1 MWREHAVAELE
12 SPRIGVLI
20 SDSISTSPRRT
31 VPLEP
36 EEFPMHRPK
45 FHTSVI
51 LLAVCA
57 FALPVTAL
65 ALRQDPPKSAESEAA
80 RKERK
85 ARQLLAAMNQREA
98 MEQATKASSEVFAK
112 MGLPDTFTEAFLDRF
127 DYDRMIDSTVEI
139 YVEKLEEET
148 IDALIAF
155 HESEQGK
162 VYAALVPEITV
173 AAMRAGQEYG
183 EELAAEI
190 VQGK

>member
-1 MWREHAVAELE
+1 MQRSQV
-12 SPRIGVLI
+12 R
-20 SDSISTSPRRT
+20 ST
-31 VPLEP
+31 V
-36 EEFPMHRPK
+36 
-45 FHTSVI
+45 V

-65 ALRQDPPKSAESEAA
+65 ALREDPPKTEESASA

-85 ARQLLAAMNQREA
+85 ARQLLVAMNQREA
-98 MEQATKASSEVFAK
+98 MEQATQASSEAFAK

-127 DYDRMIDSTVEI
+127 DYDRMIDATVEI

-148 IDALIAF
+148 LDALIAF

-162 VYAALVPEITV
+162 VYAAAVPEITV
-173 AAMRAGQEYG
+173 AAMRAGQKYG
-183 EELAAEI
+183 EELAGEI